1 MLQTKEQILHT
12 YFGFSEFRD
21 GQAQIVEALLSS
33 QDVIGIMPTGAGKSI
48 CYQVPALMLEGLTIV
63 VSPLISLMK
72 DQVSALTQNGIA
84 AAFLNSTLSPKEQYE
99 TLQAAQ
105 NGAFS
110 LLYVAPEQLC
120 TPRFLSFSTR
130 VPIAFVSVD
139 EAHCV
144 SQWGQDFRPSY
155 LSIHDYID
163 SLPKR
168 PIVAAF
174 TATATDLVK
183 KDIIQL
189 LHLNEPF
196 ELTTGFDR
204 KNLFFGVQKPRDKF
218 QAVVAYLKENEEKSG
233 IIYCSSRKNVEDV
246 CERLDALGYPVTRY
260 HAGLSSEERK
270 KNQELF
276 VTDNAPLIVATNAFG
291 MGIDKSNVAFV
302 IHYNMPKNI
311 ESYYQEAGRAGR
323 DGSNAECILFYSGR
337 DVVTNQYFIDN
348 SFENQQLQG
357 TEAQLFKEHEQQRL
371 KKMSFYCFTQGCLR
385 QYLLRYFGDEHSHY
399 CGNCSNCLQNTEKR
413 DITVAAQ
420 KIISCVKRMR
430 ESYGIKL
437 VIDVLR
443 GSKQQKIKDFHLD
456 LLSTYGIMQDTSTHE
471 IRKMIE
477 FLLAEGFLD
486 TSDGQYPVLKL
497 GFRFLEVLQPT
508 NQIMMHLPKETLQS
522 RTPRQTEEEI
532 SHPALYAQLQ
542 VLRRE
547 LADAQHVPAYVV
559 FNDATLKEMCRKLP
573 NTETEL
579 SKISGVGEVKLEKYG
594 QDFLTAIQ
602 SFQLA

>member
-163 SLPKR
+163 SLPRR

-204 KNLFFGVQKPRDKF
+204 KNLFFGVQKPKDKF

-385 QYLLRYFGDEHSHY
+385 QYLLRYFGDERSHY

-508 NQIMMHLPKETLQS
+508 TQITMHLPKETLQS

-573 NTETEL
+573 DTETEL

-602 SFQLA
+602 NFQLA

>member
-48 CYQVPALMLEGLTIV
+48 CYQVPALMLDGLTIV

-163 SLPKR
+163 SLPRR

-204 KNLFFGVQKPRDKF
+204 KNLFFGVQKPKDKF

-385 QYLLRYFGDEHSHY
+385 QYLLRYFGDERSHY

-508 NQIMMHLPKETLQS
+508 TQITMHLPKETLQS

-573 NTETEL
+573 DTETEL

-602 SFQLA
+602 NFQLA

>member
-12 YFGFSEFRD
+12 YFGFREFRD
-21 GQAQIVEALLSS
+21 GQAQIVEALLNS

-105 NGAFS
+105 NGEFS

-120 TPRFLSFSTR
+120 TPRFLNFSTR

-189 LHLNEPF
+189 LRLNNPF
-196 ELTTGFDR
+196 ELKTGFDR
-204 KNLFFGVQKPRDKF
+204 KNLFFGVQKPKDKF
-218 QAVVAYLKENEEKSG
+218 QAVVAYLKENEDKSG

-302 IHYNMPKNI
+302 LHYNMPKNI

-357 TEAQLFKEHEQQRL
+357 AEAQLFKEHEQQRL

-385 QYLLRYFGDEHSHY
+385 QYLLRYFGDERSHY

-420 KIISCVKRMR
+420 KIVSCVKRMR

-443 GSKQQKIKDFHLD
+443 GSKQQKIKDFRLD
-456 LLSTYGIMQDTSTHE
+456 LLSTYGIMKDNSTHE

-508 NQIMMHLPKETLQS
+508 NQIMMHLPKETLES

-542 VLRRE
+542 LLRRE

-579 SKISGVGEVKLEKYG
+579 SKISGVGEVKLSKYG

-602 SFQLA
+602 NFQLA